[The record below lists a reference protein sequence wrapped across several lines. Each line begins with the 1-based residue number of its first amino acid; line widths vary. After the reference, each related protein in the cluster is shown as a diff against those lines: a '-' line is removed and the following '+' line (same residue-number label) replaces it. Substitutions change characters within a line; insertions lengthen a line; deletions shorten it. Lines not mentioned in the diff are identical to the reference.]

1 MYLRE
6 MKKLTKVFLLV
17 IFPFC
22 VCAQSNTFRSNL
34 NNQFADISDSI
45 IYNSDTT
52 QYLSIKPR
60 LFGVSSVS
68 NNNEVYSTYLLGL
81 SLEANIS
88 NKFKLIAYY
97 DYLDGNYDSEIKN
110 YQDSLAIYYPGFG
123 LDNNSFQFN
132 AQYLA
137 NKFITVDIGQ
147 GKQFICD
154 GYQS

>member
-1 MYLRE
+1 

-17 IFPFC
+17 IFPLC

-68 NNNEVYSTYLLGL
+68 NKNEVYSTYLLGL
-81 SLEANIS
+81 SLEANI
-88 NKFKLIAYY
+88 K
-97 DYLDGNYDSEIKN
+97 
-110 YQDSLAIYYPGFG
+110 
-123 LDNNSFQFN
+123 
-132 AQYLA
+132 
-137 NKFITVDIGQ
+137 IGRAHV
-147 GKQFICD
+147 
-154 GYQS
+154 